1 MEEKRGSSTNGSE
14 TIGYPHSKEWTWTP
28 ISHDI
33 QKLIQNEWANS
44 GNEIEP
50 TFLVTYMKELILQN
64 SLENTGLNP
73 HDIEFGNGFLDMTKA
88 QGTKEKTK

>member
-1 MEEKRGSSTNGSE
+1 MEEKRGSSTNGSG
-14 TIGYPHSKEWTWTP
+14 TTGYPHLKEWTWTP

-33 QKLIQNEWANS
+33 QKLIQNEWVNS

-64 SLENTGLNP
+64 FRK
-73 HDIEFGNGFLDMTKA
+73 HRTKSSWHWIW
-88 QGTKEKTK
+88 QWVRGYDKSTRDKRRN